1 MTAPQRLS
9 DPLFVMIGEL
19 LVANGRL
26 KRIFAEATAETG
38 LTQMAYQSFIV
49 ISDGA
54 APTTV
59 PALGRRLGHP
69 RQVMQRAVNELIA
82 AGLIETLPNPQ
93 HKRIRL
99 LRPTDHG
106 KSFKQASDD
115 RVIATA
121 RALLKHVD
129 NDRCRRIAR
138 ELGGLRQEID
148 AYLRQ
153 TTAAES
159 GRTSRSSRSRR
170 AD

>member
-19 LVANGRL
+19 LLANGRM
-26 KRIFAEATAETG
+26 KSAFAQAIAATG
-38 LTQMAYQSFIV
+38 LTQMAYQTFV
-49 ISDGA
+49 LISDSA
-54 APTTV
+54 EPTTV
-59 PALGRRLGHP
+59 PELGRRLGHP

-99 LRPTDHG
+99 LRLTG
-106 KSFKQASDD
+106 SGRLFKQDSDV

-138 ELGGLRQEID
+138 ELGALRQEID
-148 AYLRQ
+148 AFLSQ
-153 TTAAES
+153 TAAA
-159 GRTSRSSRSRR
+159 RPARASRSGKPGG
-170 AD
+170 A